1 MSMVNLFDIKN
12 KIFII
17 TGASS
22 GIGKKL
28 CEEIYKYGGKVYGFS
43 RRKLKT
49 KNYKYIQCDLKNHKK
64 FEVEIKKIYHK
75 EKKISVLINCAGITH
90 QDNLTSSI
98 KKFDDVINTNLKVP
112 FLLSVTVSK
121 FMKRGGSI
129 INICSISSY
138 LGFPNSPGYVASK
151 GGLKQLSKALAL
163 DLAIKK
169 IRVNN
174 IIPSYIKTPM
184 TIKSYK
190 NKKRNQLIKNK
201 TILKRWGTTDDL
213 VGPIIFLSSASS
225 SYMTGSDIFVDGGW
239 YAKGL

>member
-1 MSMVNLFDIKN
+1 MVNLFDIKN
-12 KIFII
+12 KVFII

-28 CEEIYKYGGKVYGFS
+28 CEKIPKYGAKVYGFS

-49 KNYKYIQCDLKNHKK
+49 QNYKYIQCDLKNNKK

-90 QDNLTSSI
+90 QDNLTSSL

-121 FMKRGGSI
+121 FMKGGGSI
-129 INICSISSY
+129 INICSLASFY
-138 LGFPNSPGYVASK
+138 GLPNNPCYVASK

-163 DLAIKK
+163 DLSKKK

-174 IIPSYIKTPM
+174 IIPGYIKTPM
-184 TIKSYK
+184 TIKSFK
-190 NKKRNQLIKNK
+190 NNNRNKFIKDRI
-201 TILKRWGTTDDL
+201 ILNRWGNTEDL
-213 VGPIIFLSSASS
+213 VGPIIFLSSLSS
-225 SYMTGSDIFVDGGW
+225 SYITGADIFVDGGW
-239 YAKGL
+239 NAKGL

>member
-1 MSMVNLFDIKN
+1 MVNLFDIKN
-12 KIFII
+12 KVFII

-28 CEEIYKYGGKVYGFS
+28 CEEIHKYGAKVYGFS

-90 QDNLTSSI
+90 QDNLTSSL

-129 INICSISSY
+129 INICSLASFY
-138 LGFPNSPGYVASK
+138 GFPNNPCYVASK

-163 DLAIKK
+163 DLSKKK

-174 IIPSYIKTPM
+174 IIPGYIKTPM
-184 TIKSYK
+184 TIKSFK
-190 NKKRNQLIKNK
+190 NNNRNKLIKDRI
-201 TILKRWGTTDDL
+201 ILNRWGNTEDL
-213 VGPIIFLSSASS
+213 VGPIIFLSSLSS
-225 SYMTGSDIFVDGGW
+225 SYITGEDIFVDGGW
-239 YAKGL
+239 NAKGL